1 MPVKNFSSIGGY
13 SVAATEVLN
22 TSRALKNISAMHMVS
37 DHFTDAN
44 KDIFILKRQTDAANN
59 TMQLSLDGTTPLT
72 TNTPPLANDSVAF
85 ASGTIFGQEASN
97 NTYVYAVK
105 FDLVI
110 TTSSSGT
117 PSVASE
123 RKIIVRNNPP
133 GQETWNVVPSAITIG
148 GAPYFT
154 FQASSVTTSSTV
166 KWIGNLELTVV
177 T

>member
-1 MPVKNFSSIGGY
+1 MPVKNFSSVGGY
-13 SVAATEVLN
+13 SVAATEVMN
-22 TSRALKNISAMHMVS
+22 TDRALKNISAMHMVS
-37 DHFTDAN
+37 NHFTDAN

-59 TMQLSLDGTTPLT
+59 TMDLSLDGTTPLA

-85 ASGTIFGQEASN
+85 ASGTIFGQETSN

-110 TTSSSGT
+110 TTSSTGT
-117 PSVASE
+117 PTVASE

-148 GAPYFT
+148 GAPFFT

-166 KWIGNLELTVV
+166 KWVGNLELTVV

>member
-13 SVAATEVLN
+13 SVAATEVLD
-22 TSRALKNISAMHMVS
+22 TSRALKNISQMHMVS

-59 TMQLSLDGTTPLT
+59 PMDMSLDGTTPLV

-117 PSVASE
+117 PTVASE

-166 KWIGNLELTVV
+166 KWVGNLELTVV

>member
-13 SVAATEVLN
+13 AVDATEVLN

-59 TMQLSLDGTTPLT
+59 TMQLSLDGTTPLN
-72 TNTPPLANDSVAF
+72 TNTPPLANDSVSF
-85 ASGTIFGQEASN
+85 ASGTIFGQETSN

-110 TTSSSGT
+110 TTTVGGL

-123 RKIIVRNNPP
+123 RKIIVRNNPLVKKL
-133 GQETWNVVPSAITIG
+133 GTWFPAAIQIG
-148 GAPYFT
+148 GLPFFT
-154 FQASSVTTSSTV
+154 FQVSSVTTTSTV
-166 KWIGNLELTVV
+166 KWVGNLELTVV

>member
-13 SVAATEVLN
+13 SVASTEVLN

-59 TMQLSLDGTTPLT
+59 TMQLSLDGTTPLS
-72 TNTPPLANDSVAF
+72 TNTPPLVADSVAF
-85 ASGTIFGQEASN
+85 ASGTIFGQETSN
-97 NTYVYAVK
+97 NTYVYAAK

-110 TTSSSGT
+110 TTTVGGLPT
-117 PSVASE
+117 VASE

-133 GQETWNVVPSAITIG
+133 GQETWNVVPAAIQIG
-148 GAPYFT
+148 GLPFFT
-154 FQASSVTTSSTV
+154 FQVSSVTTTSTV
-166 KWIGNLELTVV
+166 KWVGNLELTVV

>member
-1 MPVKNFSSIGGY
+1 MSIKNFSSIGGY
-13 SVAATEVLN
+13 AVDATEVLN

-44 KDIFILKRQTDAANN
+44 KDIFILKRQTDASNN
-59 TMQLSLDGTTPLT
+59 TQQLSLDGNAPIA
-72 TNTPPLANDSVAF
+72 TNTPPLANGSVAF
-85 ASGTIFGQEASN
+85 ASATIFGQEASN
-97 NTYVYAVK
+97 NTYVYAAK

-110 TTSSSGT
+110 TTTAGGIPT
-117 PSVASE
+117 VASD

-133 GQETWNVVPSAITIG
+133 GQETWNVVPAAIQISA
-148 GAPYFT
+148 APYLT
-154 FQASSVTTSSTV
+154 FQVSSVTSSSTV

>member
-13 SVAATEVLN
+13 SVAATEVLD
-22 TSRALKNISAMHMVS
+22 TSRALKNISQMHMVS

-59 TMQLSLDGTTPLT
+59 TMDMSLDGTTPLV

>member
-13 SVAATEVLN
+13 SVASTEVLN

-59 TMQLSLDGTTPLT
+59 TMQLSLDGTTPLS
-72 TNTPPLANDSVAF
+72 TNTPPLVADSVAF
-85 ASGTIFGQEASN
+85 ASGTIFGQETSN
-97 NTYVYAVK
+97 NTYVYAAK

-110 TTSSSGT
+110 TTTSGGLPT
-117 PSVASE
+117 VASE

-133 GQETWNVVPSAITIG
+133 GQETWNVVPAAIQIG
-148 GAPYFT
+148 GLPFFT
-154 FQASSVTTSSTV
+154 FQVSSVTTTSTV
-166 KWIGNLELTVV
+166 KWVGNLELTVV

>member
-13 SVAATEVLN
+13 SVASTEVMN

-59 TMQLSLDGTTPLT
+59 TMQLSLDGTTPLV

-110 TTSSSGT
+110 TTSSTGT
-117 PSVASE
+117 PTVASE

>member
-13 SVAATEVLN
+13 SVASTEVLN

-59 TMQLSLDGTTPLT
+59 TMQLSLDGTTPLV

-85 ASGTIFGQEASN
+85 ASGTIFGQETTN
-97 NTYVYAVK
+97 NIYVYAVK
-105 FDLVI
+105 FDIVI
-110 TTSSSGT
+110 TTSSTGT
-117 PSVASE
+117 PTVASE

-148 GAPYFT
+148 GSPFFT

-166 KWIGNLELTVV
+166 KWVGNLELTVV
-177 T
+177 S

>member
-13 SVAATEVLN
+13 SVASTEVLN

-59 TMQLSLDGTTPLT
+59 TQQLSLDGTTPLA

-85 ASGTIFGQEASN
+85 ASATVFGQETTN
-97 NTYVYAVK
+97 NIYVYAAK

-110 TTSSSGT
+110 TTTSGGLPT
-117 PSVASE
+117 VASE

-133 GQETWNVVPSAITIG
+133 GQETWNVVPAAINIG
-148 GAPYFT
+148 AAPFLT
-154 FQASSVTTSSTV
+154 FQVSSVTSSSTV

>member
-13 SVAATEVLN
+13 SVASTEVMN

-59 TMQLSLDGTTPLT
+59 TMQLSLDGTTPLV

-85 ASGTIFGQEASN
+85 ASGTIFGQETSN

-117 PSVASE
+117 PTVASE
-123 RKIIVRNNPP
+123 RKIVVRNNPP
-133 GQETWNVVPSAITIG
+133 GQEIWNVVPAAITIG
-148 GAPYFT
+148 AAPYFT
-154 FQASSVTTSSTV
+154 FQVSSVTTSSTV
-166 KWIGNLELTVV
+166 KWVGNLELTVV

>member
-59 TMQLSLDGTTPLT
+59 TMGMSLDGTTPLS
-72 TNTPPLANDSVAF
+72 TNTPPLQNDSVSF
-85 ASGTIFGQEASN
+85 ASATIFGQEATN
-97 NTYVYAVK
+97 NTYVYAAK

-110 TTSSSGT
+110 TTTSGGLPT
-117 PSVASE
+117 VASE

-133 GQETWNVVPSAITIG
+133 GQETWNVVPSAIQIG
-148 GAPYFT
+148 GVPFFT
-154 FQASSVTTSSTV
+154 FQVSSVTTSSTV
-166 KWIGNLELTVV
+166 KWKRNLELTVV

>member
-1 MPVKNFSSIGGY
+1 MSIKNFSSIGGY
-13 SVAATEVLN
+13 AVDATEVMN

-37 DHFTDAN
+37 NHFVDAN

-59 TMQLSLDGTTPLT
+59 TMQLSLDGTTPLAS
-72 TNTPPLANDSVAF
+72 NTPPLQNDSVAF
-85 ASGTIFGQEASN
+85 ASATVFGQETTN

-110 TTSSSGT
+110 TTSSTGT
-117 PSVASE
+117 PTVASE

-148 GAPYFT
+148 GAPFFT

-166 KWIGNLELTVV
+166 KWVGNLELTVV

>member
-13 SVAATEVLN
+13 SVAATEVLD
-22 TSRALKNISAMHMVS
+22 TSRALKNISQMHMVS

-59 TMQLSLDGTTPLT
+59 TMDMSLDGTTPLA
-72 TNTPPLANDSVAF
+72 TNTPDLKNDSVSF
-85 ASGTIFGQEASN
+85 ASATIFGQETTN

-110 TTSSSGT
+110 TTSSTGT
-117 PSVASE
+117 PTVASE

>member
-13 SVAATEVLN
+13 SVASTEVLN
-22 TSRALKNISAMHMVS
+22 TSRALKNISQMHMVS
-37 DHFTDAN
+37 DHFIDAN

-59 TMQLSLDGTTPLT
+59 TMQLSLDGTTPLI
-72 TNTPPLANDSVAF
+72 TNTPPLAADSVAF
-85 ASGTIFGQEASN
+85 ASGTVFGQETSN

-110 TTSSSGT
+110 TTSTSGT
-117 PSVASE
+117 PTVASE

-133 GQETWNVVPSAITIG
+133 GQETWNVVPAAITIG
-148 GAPYFT
+148 AAPFFT
-154 FQASSVTTSSTV
+154 FQVSSVTTTSTV
-166 KWIGNLELTVV
+166 KWVGNLELTVV

>member
-13 SVAATEVLN
+13 SVASTEVMN

-59 TMQLSLDGTTPLT
+59 TMQSSLDGTTPLV

-85 ASGTIFGQEASN
+85 ASGTIFGQETSN

-105 FDLVI
+105 FDIVI

-117 PSVASE
+117 PTVASE
-123 RKIIVRNNPP
+123 RKIVVRNNPP
-133 GQETWNVVPSAITIG
+133 GQEIWNVVPAAITIG
-148 GAPYFT
+148 AAPYFT
-154 FQASSVTTSSTV
+154 FQVSSLTTSSTV
-166 KWIGNLELTVV
+166 KWVGNLELTVV

>member
-13 SVAATEVLN
+13 SVASTEVLN
-22 TSRALKNISAMHMVS
+22 TSRALKNISQMHMVS

-59 TMQLSLDGTTPLT
+59 TMQLSLDGTTPLI

-85 ASGTIFGQEASN
+85 ASATVFGQETTN
-97 NTYVYAVK
+97 NIYVYAAK

-110 TTSSSGT
+110 TTTSGGLPT
-117 PSVASE
+117 IASE

-133 GQETWNVVPSAITIG
+133 GQETWNVVPVAIQIG
-148 GAPYFT
+148 GVPFFT
-154 FQASSVTTSSTV
+154 FQVSSVTTSSTV
-166 KWIGNLELTVV
+166 KWVGNLELTVV

>member
-59 TMQLSLDGTTPLT
+59 TMGMSLDGTTPLS
-72 TNTPPLANDSVAF
+72 TNTPPLQNDSVSF
-85 ASGTIFGQEASN
+85 ASATIFGQEATN
-97 NTYVYAVK
+97 NTYVYAAK

-110 TTSSSGT
+110 TTTSGGLPT
-117 PSVASE
+117 VASE

-133 GQETWNVVPSAITIG
+133 GQDTWNVGPSAIQIG
-148 GAPYFT
+148 GLPFFT
-154 FQASSVTTSSTV
+154 FQVSSVTTSSTV

>member
-13 SVAATEVLN
+13 SVASTEVLN
-22 TSRALKNISAMHMVS
+22 TSRALKNISQMHMVS

-44 KDIFILKRQTDAANN
+44 KDIFILKRQTDASNN
-59 TMQLSLDGTTPLT
+59 TMQLSLDGTTPLA

-85 ASGTIFGQEASN
+85 ASATVFGQETTN

-110 TTSSSGT
+110 TTSSTGT
-117 PSVASE
+117 PTVASE

-133 GQETWNVVPSAITIG
+133 GQETWNVVPFATTIG
-148 GAPYFT
+148 AAPFFT
-154 FQASSVTTSSTV
+154 FQVSSVTTSSTV
-166 KWIGNLELTVV
+166 KWVGNLELTVV

>member
-13 SVAATEVLN
+13 SVASTEVMN

-37 DHFTDAN
+37 DHFTDAY

-59 TMQLSLDGTTPLT
+59 TMQLSLDGTTPLV

-85 ASGTIFGQEASN
+85 ASGTIFGQETSN

-105 FDLVI
+105 FDIVI

-117 PSVASE
+117 PTVASE
-123 RKIIVRNNPP
+123 RKIVVRNNPP
-133 GQETWNVVPSAITIG
+133 GQETWNVVPAAITIG
-148 GAPYFT
+148 AAPYFT
-154 FQASSVTTSSTV
+154 FQVSSVTTSSTV
-166 KWIGNLELTVV
+166 KWVGNLELTVV

>member
-13 SVAATEVLN
+13 SVAATEVLD
-22 TSRALKNISAMHMVS
+22 TSRALKNISQMHMVS

-59 TMQLSLDGTTPLT
+59 TMDMSLDGTTPLV

-110 TTSSSGT
+110 TTSSTGT
-117 PSVASE
+117 PTVASE

-154 FQASSVTTSSTV
+154 FQVSSVTTSSTV

>member
-59 TMQLSLDGTTPLT
+59 TMQLSLDGTTPLV
-72 TNTPPLANDSVAF
+72 TNTPPLTNDSVAF
-85 ASGTIFGQEASN
+85 ASGTIFGQETSN

-117 PSVASE
+117 PTVASE

-133 GQETWNVVPSAITIG
+133 GQETWNVVPAAINIG
-148 GAPYFT
+148 AAPFFS
-154 FQASSVTTSSTV
+154 FQVSSVTTSSTV
-166 KWIGNLELTVV
+166 KWVGNLELTVV

>member
-13 SVAATEVLN
+13 SVASTEVMN

-59 TMQLSLDGTTPLT
+59 TMQLSLDGTTPLV
-72 TNTPPLANDSVAF
+72 TNPPPLANDSVAF
-85 ASGTIFGQEASN
+85 ASGTIFGQETSN

-105 FDLVI
+105 FDIVI

-117 PSVASE
+117 PTVASE
-123 RKIIVRNNPP
+123 RKIVVRNNPP
-133 GQETWNVVPSAITIG
+133 GQELWNVVPAAITIG
-148 GAPYFT
+148 AAPYFT
-154 FQASSVTTSSTV
+154 FQVSSVTTSSTV
-166 KWIGNLELTVV
+166 KWVGNLELTVV

>member
-59 TMQLSLDGTTPLT
+59 TMDMSLDGTTPLV

-117 PSVASE
+117 PTVASE

>member
-13 SVAATEVLN
+13 AVASTEVMN
-22 TSRALKNISAMHMVS
+22 TDRALKNVSAMHMVS
-37 DHFTDAN
+37 NHFTDAN

-59 TMQLSLDGTTPLT
+59 TMDMSLDGTTPLA
-72 TNTPPLANDSVAF
+72 TNTPDLKNDSVSF
-85 ASGTIFGQEASN
+85 ASATIFGQETTN

-110 TTSSSGT
+110 TTSSTGT
-117 PSVASE
+117 PTVASE

-154 FQASSVTTSSTV
+154 FQVSSVTTSSTG

>member
-13 SVAATEVLN
+13 AVDATEVLD
-22 TSRALKNISAMHMVS
+22 TSRALKNISQMHMVS

-59 TMQLSLDGTTPLT
+59 TMQLSLDGTTPLAG
-72 TNTPPLANDSVAF
+72 NTPPLANDTVSF
-85 ASGTIFGQEASN
+85 ASATVFGQETTN
-97 NTYVYAVK
+97 NTYVYAAK

-110 TTSSSGT
+110 TTTAGGLPT
-117 PSVASE
+117 VASE

-133 GQETWNVVPSAITIG
+133 GQETWNVVPAAIQIG
-148 GAPYFT
+148 GLPFFT
-154 FQASSVTTSSTV
+154 FQVSSVTTSSTV
-166 KWIGNLELTVV
+166 KWVGNLELTVV

>member
-13 SVAATEVLN
+13 SVASTEVLN

-59 TMQLSLDGTTPLT
+59 TMQLSLDGTTPLS
-72 TNTPPLANDSVAF
+72 TNTPPLVADSVAF
-85 ASGTIFGQEASN
+85 ASGTIFGQETSN
-97 NTYVYAVK
+97 NTYVYAAK

-110 TTSSSGT
+110 TTTSGGLPT
-117 PSVASE
+117 VASQ

-133 GQETWNVVPSAITIG
+133 GQETWNVVPAAIQIG
-148 GAPYFT
+148 GLPFFT
-154 FQASSVTTSSTV
+154 FQVSSVTTSSTV
-166 KWIGNLELTVV
+166 KWVGNLELTVV

>member
-44 KDIFILKRQTDAANN
+44 KDIFILKRQTDASNN
-59 TMQLSLDGTTPLT
+59 TMDMSLDGTTPLA

-85 ASGTIFGQEASN
+85 ASGTIFGQETSN

-110 TTSSSGT
+110 TTSSTGT
-117 PSVASE
+117 PTVASE